1 MKKTQIAMLAT
12 MFVVM
17 CGLRLWFGLLLLFGL
32 AIVMT
37 FASGRRNYCAG
48 YCPMGALQDY
58 YPGGSNTG
66 RRAPKGLEY
75 VRWPLFALFWSYL
88 AYNIFTS
95 YNDPTALWAAVL
107 LLMILSMLAA
117 IGLQSAYSRRIWCSK
132 LCPLGQVLDGTMKA
146 RRFVNRS
153 FSSSSSSRS
162 SSPGTSAPDKPSSN

>member
-1 MKKTQIAMLAT
+1 MKKTQIAMLAA

-37 FASGRRNYCAG
+37 FTSGRRNYCAG

-58 YPGGSNTG
+58 YPGGSNSG
-66 RRAPKGLEY
+66 RQVPKSLEY

-95 YNDPTALWAAVL
+95 YENPTALWAAVL
-107 LLMILSMLAA
+107 LLIILSMIAILA
-117 IGLQSAYSRRIWCSK
+117 LQTLYRRRIWCSK
-132 LCPLGQVLDGTMKA
+132 LCPLGQVLNSTMKA

-153 FSSSSSSRS
+153 SSSSF
-162 SSPGTSAPDKPSSN
+162 